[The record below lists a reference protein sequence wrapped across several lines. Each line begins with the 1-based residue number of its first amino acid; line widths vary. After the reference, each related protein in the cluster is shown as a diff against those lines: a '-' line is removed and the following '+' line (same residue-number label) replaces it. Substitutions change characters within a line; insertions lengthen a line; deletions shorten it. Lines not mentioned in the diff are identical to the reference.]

1 MPLFYEILKA
11 LKSCGPDDLYL
22 AGSTLKTIFC
32 FCFSHQIRFAPRL
45 GFFVVV
51 VVLFCFWGGREEEE
65 NNF

>member
-51 VVLFCFWGGREEEE
+51 VVLFCF
-65 NNF
+65 